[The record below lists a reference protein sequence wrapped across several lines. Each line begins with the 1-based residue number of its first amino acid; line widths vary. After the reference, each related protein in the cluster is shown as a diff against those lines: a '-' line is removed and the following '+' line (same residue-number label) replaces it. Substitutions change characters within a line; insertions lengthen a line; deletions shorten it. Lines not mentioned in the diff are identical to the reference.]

1 MHEFN
6 VIFEPLHVAMVV
18 SEVKELTKD
27 NESSSGKLKDT
38 FSIKMHAPKNPF
50 KKKNPYKKEE

>member
-6 VIFEPLHVAMVV
+6 IIPAPLQIFTVV
-18 SEVKELTKD
+18 CEVKELTKD
-27 NESSSGKLKDT
+27 NEESSGKLKEA

-50 KKKNPYKKEE
+50 RKKNPYKKEE

>member
-1 MHEFN
+1 LN
-6 VIFEPLHVAMVV
+6 
-18 SEVKELTKD
+18 KD
-27 NESSSGKLKDT
+27 NESSSGKLKEA